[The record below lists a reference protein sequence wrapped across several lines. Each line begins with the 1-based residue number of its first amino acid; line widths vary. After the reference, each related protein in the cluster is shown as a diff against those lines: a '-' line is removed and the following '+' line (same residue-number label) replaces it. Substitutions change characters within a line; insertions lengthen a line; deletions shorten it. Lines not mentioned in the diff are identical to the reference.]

1 MTVRAPIFPMRI
13 LTMSPILAP
22 WLPCPAMWRARAPKR
37 AYRAAFEGMIDV
49 LGQSHAHGRD
59 RSRALAIAAL
69 WLRGMVIARAS
80 DDRRL
85 ADELRQAAMEVA
97 LELGGW
103 EKSQHGMR

>member
-1 MTVRAPIFPMRI
+1 
-13 LTMSPILAP
+13 
-22 WLPCPAMWRARAPKR
+22 LPSDVARSSANAKR